1 MPIIRTQTGNDDE
14 SYLSEIMEQGHL
26 KKESRTTKGKL
37 TKKNLDSF
45 GQYVRTDSP
54 QSRSQ
59 KKQKKERDHLLI
71 KQNGVIIKRDA
82 DFVVENAFPSQEQ
95 SKSKTLLVSE

>member
-1 MPIIRTQTGNDDE
+1 MRTQTGNDDD
-14 SYLSEIMEQGHL
+14 SYLSEIMDAGHL

-37 TKKNLDSF
+37 TQKNLDSF

-59 KKQKKERDHLLI
+59 KKQKKERDHPLI

-82 DFVVENAFPSQEQ
+82 AFVVEHAFPSQEQ